1 MPGVVDVERS
11 NKRVK
16 TAALA
21 LACATMVVAAL
32 GWAIDYQ
39 QVIESRQSNYREIGG
54 AYKGL
59 RDELQK
65 RKPLMIMV
73 RQHVDQLGML
83 AHSQANSDWFPE
95 GSGPEAGIETEALP
109 AIWEQREAFDRLRV
123 ELNQAVTKLADVLAS
138 RDLDDLAAQH
148 RAVGMVCKQCH
159 DTYRMEKD

>member
-1 MPGVVDVERS
+1 MRGAVEVVNNS
-11 NKRVK
+11 KRVK
-16 TAALA
+16 TVSVV
-21 LACATMVVAAL
+21 LACAAMVVAAL
-32 GWAIDYQ
+32 SWAVDQQ

-83 AHSQANSDWFPE
+83 AHSQANSDWFPV

-109 AIWEQREAFDRLRV
+109 AIWEQRDEFDRLRQ
-123 ELNQAVTKLADVLAS
+123 ELNQEATKLADTLAS
-138 RDLDDLAAQH
+138 GDMEALAAQH

-159 DTYRMEKD
+159 DSYRMEED